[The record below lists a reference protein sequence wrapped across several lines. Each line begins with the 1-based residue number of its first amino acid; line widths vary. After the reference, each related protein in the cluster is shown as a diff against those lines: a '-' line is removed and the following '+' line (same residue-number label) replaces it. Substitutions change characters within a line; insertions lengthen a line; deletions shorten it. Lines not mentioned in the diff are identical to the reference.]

1 MYVDP
6 RCNLVTSAWAV
17 YRGTSHGTHNTLC
30 PPVYVGLMKTNVNK
44 ITSLYI
50 D

>member
-6 RCNLVTSAWAV
+6 RCNLVTSAWTV
-17 YRGTSHGTHNTLC
+17 YRGPSHGTHNTLC
-30 PPVYVGLMKTNVNK
+30 PLVYVGLMKTNVNK

-50 D
+50 N